1 MSFSISNILGP
12 WTTDTF
18 TLAITVTPEFP
29 NPPFAVGTTTQGSQ
43 GGEWLFCRLAPS
55 QTIAAGDFVYV
66 SSTDAGFLVTSFA
79 NAARGTTL
87 GAIVGVA
94 GAAATSTAT
103 SANFIWI
110 MRKGV
115 YLAANVV
122 TGATGFTQLRST
134 ATNGRVSSTASAG
147 SSVQVNGVV
156 ALATAA
162 ANVANVMLNY
172 PAIGAND

>member
-1 MSFSISNILGP
+1 MSFSISNTLGP

-18 TLAITVTPEFP
+18 TLSLTTTPEFP
-29 NPPFAVGTTTQGSQ
+29 NPPFAVGTVIAGSQ
-43 GGEWLFCRLAPS
+43 GAEWLFCRLAPS

-66 SSTDAGFLVTSFA
+66 SSTDAGFLITSFA

-94 GAAATSTAT
+94 GAAATSTAS

-110 MRKGV
+110 QRKGV
-115 YLAANVV
+115 YLNANVA
-122 TGATGFTQLRST
+122 TSSTGFTQLRSSATGGRVTST
-134 ATNGRVSSTASAG
+134 ATAST
-147 SSVQVNGVV
+147 SVQVNGVV

-162 ANVANVMLNY
+162 ANLANVMLNY

>member
-1 MSFSISNILGP
+1 MSFSISNMLGP

-18 TLAITVTPEFP
+18 TLSLTTTPEFP

-66 SSTDAGFLVTSFA
+66 SSTDAGFLITSFS
-79 NAARGTTL
+79 NTARGTTF

-94 GAAATSTAT
+94 GAAATSTAS

-115 YLAANVV
+115 YVNANVV
-122 TGATGFTQLRST
+122 TGATGFTQLRSS
-134 ATNGRVSSTASAG
+134 ATNGRLTATATASTT
-147 SSVQVNGVV
+147 VQVNGVV